1 VLFSQ
6 DRSLAG
12 ALVVVAAAFMVEA
25 AWEAVALE
33 APAGL
38 VEAED
43 SEALEDWVGAALGVL
58 EDWVAE
64 ASVAEPVDSVVA
76 RRVEWKQAASVVWVV
91 D

>member
-43 SEALEDWVGAALGVL
+43 SEALED
-58 EDWVAE
+58 
-64 ASVAEPVDSVVA
+64 
-76 RRVEWKQAASVVWVV
+76 
-91 D
+91 